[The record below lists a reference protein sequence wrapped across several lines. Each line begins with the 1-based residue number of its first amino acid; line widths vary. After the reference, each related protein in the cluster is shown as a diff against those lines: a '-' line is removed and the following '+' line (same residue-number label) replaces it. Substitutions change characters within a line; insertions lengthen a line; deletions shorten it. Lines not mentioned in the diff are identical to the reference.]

1 MKTKNYSREEL
12 TGMEFKELQRA
23 LEENLNEYGE
33 ELKKLKKKDL
43 EKEEEN
49 LIKIQE
55 DFDIVIGETEYELPD
70 TSEYRGYTTSRKDLA
85 AKIIYFLN
93 KLECNWQTSL
103 GVYEAITLWKN
114 IGKTIPEGSGLRPV
128 TETISYATYDS
139 TIRILGSMRFKGETE
154 LRDILIINHFLTTA
168 EQAYLRDTIYIQY
181 LAGKHNAVMQA
192 LNPQSEEVETINE

>member
-114 IGKTIPEGSGLRPV
+114 IGKTI
-128 TETISYATYDS
+128 SYATYDS

-192 LNPQSEEVETINE
+192 LNPQPEEVDGTATDVETINE

>member
-70 TSEYRGYTTSRKDLA
+70 TSEYRGYTTSQKDLA

-103 GVYEAITLWKN
+103 GVYEAIALWKS
-114 IGKTIPEGSGLRPV
+114 IGK
-128 TETISYATYDS
+128 TISYATYDS

-154 LRDILIINHFLTTA
+154 LRDILIINHFLTSA

-192 LNPQSEEVETINE
+192 LNPQPEETEVITD

>member
-103 GVYEAITLWKN
+103 GVYEAIALWKS
-114 IGKTIPEGSGLRPV
+114 IGN
-128 TETISYATYDS
+128 TISYATYDS

-154 LRDILIINHFLTTA
+154 LRDILIINHFLTSA

-192 LNPQSEEVETINE
+192 LNPQPEEVETINE

>member
-70 TSEYRGYTTSRKDLA
+70 TSEWRGYTTSRKDLA

-103 GVYEAITLWKN
+103 GVYEAIVLWKN
-114 IGKTIPEGSGLRPV
+114 IGK
-128 TETISYATYDS
+128 TISYATYDS

-154 LRDILIINHFLTTA
+154 LRDILIINHFLTSA

-192 LNPQSEEVETINE
+192 LNPQPEEVETINE

>member
-33 ELKKLKKKDL
+33 ELKKLKKNDL

-103 GVYEAITLWKN
+103 GVYEAIALWKN
-114 IGKTIPEGSGLRPV
+114 IGK
-128 TETISYATYDS
+128 TISYATYDS

-154 LRDILIINHFLTTA
+154 LRDILIINHFLTSA

-192 LNPQSEEVETINE
+192 LNPQPEEVETINE

>member
-103 GVYEAITLWKN
+103 GVYEAIALWKN
-114 IGKTIPEGSGLRPV
+114 IGKTI
-128 TETISYATYDS
+128 SYATYDS
-139 TIRILGSMRFKGETE
+139 PIRILGSMRFKGETE
-154 LRDILIINHFLTTA
+154 LRDILIINHFLTSA
-168 EQAYLRDTIYIQY
+168 EQTYLRDTIYIQY

-192 LNPQSEEVETINE
+192 LNPQPEDGTATDVEVETINE

>member
-103 GVYEAITLWKN
+103 GVYEAIALWKN
-114 IGKTIPEGSGLRPV
+114 IGK
-128 TETISYATYDS
+128 TISYATYDS

-154 LRDILIINHFLTTA
+154 LRDILIINHFLTSA

-192 LNPQSEEVETINE
+192 LNPPTEAPETINE

>member
-33 ELKKLKKKDL
+33 ELKNLKKKDL

-103 GVYEAITLWKN
+103 GVYEAIALWKN
-114 IGKTIPEGSGLRPV
+114 IGK
-128 TETISYATYDS
+128 TISYATYDS

-154 LRDILIINHFLTTA
+154 LRDILIINHFLTSA

-192 LNPQSEEVETINE
+192 LNPQPEEVETINE

>member
-12 TGMEFKELQRA
+12 TGMEFKELQRT

-103 GVYEAITLWKN
+103 GVYEAIALWKS
-114 IGKTIPEGSGLRPV
+114 IGK
-128 TETISYATYDS
+128 TISYATYDS

-154 LRDILIINHFLTTA
+154 LRDILIINHFLTSA

-192 LNPQSEEVETINE
+192 LNPQPEEPETINE

>member
-70 TSEYRGYTTSRKDLA
+70 TSEWRGYTTSRKDLA
-85 AKIIYFLN
+85 AKIIYFIN

-103 GVYEAITLWKN
+103 GVYEAIALWKS
-114 IGKTIPEGSGLRPV
+114 IGK
-128 TETISYATYDS
+128 TISYATYDS

-154 LRDILIINHFLTTA
+154 LRDILIINHFLTSA

-192 LNPQSEEVETINE
+192 LNPQPEEVETINE

>member
-103 GVYEAITLWKN
+103 GVYEAIALWKS
-114 IGKTIPEGSGLRPV
+114 IGK
-128 TETISYATYDS
+128 TISYATYDS

-154 LRDILIINHFLTTA
+154 LRDILIINHFLTSA

-192 LNPQSEEVETINE
+192 LNPQPEEVETINE

>member
-103 GVYEAITLWKN
+103 GVYEAIALWKN
-114 IGKTIPEGSGLRPV
+114 IGK
-128 TETISYATYDS
+128 TISYATYDS

-192 LNPQSEEVETINE
+192 LNPQLEEVETINE

>member
-12 TGMEFKELQRA
+12 TGMEFKELQHA

-103 GVYEAITLWKN
+103 GVYEAITLWKS
-114 IGKTIPEGSGLRPV
+114 IGK
-128 TETISYATYDS
+128 TISYATYDS

-192 LNPQSEEVETINE
+192 LNPQPEEVETINE

>member
-103 GVYEAITLWKN
+103 GVYEAIALWKN
-114 IGKTIPEGSGLRPV
+114 IGK
-128 TETISYATYDS
+128 TISYATYDS

-154 LRDILIINHFLTTA
+154 LRDILIINHFLTSA

-192 LNPQSEEVETINE
+192 LNPQPEEVETINE

>member
-33 ELKKLKKKDL
+33 ELKKLKKNDL

-103 GVYEAITLWKN
+103 GVYEAIALWKN
-114 IGKTIPEGSGLRPV
+114 IGK
-128 TETISYATYDS
+128 TISYATYDS

-154 LRDILIINHFLTTA
+154 LRDILIINHFLTSA

-192 LNPQSEEVETINE
+192 LNPQPEETEVITD

>member
-103 GVYEAITLWKN
+103 GVYEAIALWKN
-114 IGKTIPEGSGLRPV
+114 IGK
-128 TETISYATYDS
+128 TISYATYDS

-154 LRDILIINHFLTTA
+154 LRDILIINHFLTSA

-192 LNPQSEEVETINE
+192 LNPQPEDGTATDVELETINE